1 MSWLAVPALRRCPR
15 LVKSSNLTSSFL
27 DMFVCSYGVREKNKC
42 SSFFLTFAALMV
54 IHFWLSRREESFLW
68 NGYSPLSGGN
78 GTLTKTPSREWSG
91 MCSKEPKMLCDEQRM
106 GFGAAP
112 YRQDFVEF
120 MILKKMGQNS
130 IYF

>member
-1 MSWLAVPALRRCPR
+1 MESGKRTNALP
-15 LVKSSNLTSSFL
+15 
-27 DMFVCSYGVREKNKC
+27 
-42 SSFFLTFAALMV
+42 FFLPLLLLWLFTFGCPEENKVFCGMV
-54 IHFWLSRREESFLW
+54 FP
-68 NGYSPLSGGN
+68 PLSGGN

-91 MCSKEPKMLCDEQRM
+91 MCSKEPKMLCDEQWM